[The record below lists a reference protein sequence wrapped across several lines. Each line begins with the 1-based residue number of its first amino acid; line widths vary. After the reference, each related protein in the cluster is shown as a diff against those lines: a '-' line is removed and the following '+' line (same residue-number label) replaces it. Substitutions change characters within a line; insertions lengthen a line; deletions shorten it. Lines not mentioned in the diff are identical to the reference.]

1 MERPHR
7 KLTAPWNDCPWEIAT
22 EIPVIPIP
30 IAAIMVISSE
40 QKFQKPPQPETFLNP
55 DRAKP

>member
-22 EIPVIPIP
+22 ENTRHPHPHRRHHGHLI
-30 IAAIMVISSE
+30 
-40 QKFQKPPQPETFLNP
+40 
-55 DRAKP
+55 